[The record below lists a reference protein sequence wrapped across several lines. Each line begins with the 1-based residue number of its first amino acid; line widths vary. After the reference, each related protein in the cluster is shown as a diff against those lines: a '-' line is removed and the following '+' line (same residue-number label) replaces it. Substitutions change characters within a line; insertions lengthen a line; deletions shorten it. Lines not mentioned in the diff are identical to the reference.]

1 MLKNGAK
8 TFTLVAR
15 YSTVFGTKKC
25 YAFLVQENLRFSLHN
40 KIYDFVCTNAKRK
53 DRVLR
58 KKSLEIFL
66 RSLHP
71 KNPRIGESGQTPH
84 TKNCQSN
91 FCAPEMPCI
100 QRNAWAFL
108 EQEILL
114 EFLCFSGL

>member
-71 KNPRIGESGQTPH
+71 KNPRIGECPVKLRTQE
-84 TKNCQSN
+84 N
-91 FCAPEMPCI
+91 FSSFLRT
-100 QRNAWAFL
+100 RNLRDFFVL
-108 EQEILL
+108 
-114 EFLCFSGL
+114 